1 MLPLGSGILAKAI
14 YMIQI
19 LLINSN
25 ALNILVIS
33 KRIFSKEK
41 AGIIHMLC
49 DLVYVKKYWNIFYNS
64 IGAKLKI

>member
-41 AGIIHMLC
+41 TGIIHMLC
-49 DLVYVKKYWNIFYNS
+49 DLVYVKKY
-64 IGAKLKI
+64 